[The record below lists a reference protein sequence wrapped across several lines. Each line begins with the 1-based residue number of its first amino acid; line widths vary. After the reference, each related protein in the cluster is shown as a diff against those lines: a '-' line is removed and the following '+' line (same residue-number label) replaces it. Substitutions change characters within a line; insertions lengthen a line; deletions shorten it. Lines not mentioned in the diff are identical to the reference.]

1 MTDGKSYPDGTE
13 RFLRGFFVEPYKDK
27 GEAMEEQK
35 DKKQDQ
41 PVIISYRRRCES
53 DTAGTGLS
61 HYIMIEDEE

>member
-1 MTDGKSYPDGTE
+1 MEKATPME
-13 RFLRGFFVEPYKDK
+13 QRGSFGVFFVEPYKDK